1 MQEPP
6 AARPQPI
13 LARRI
18 AWVVLA
24 LALTA
29 LGCWTLWEFIPA
41 LVWATI
47 LAIAFWPSYQRA
59 HARCPPRGHDI
70 VLPLAFTALIA
81 VVFMLPIVM
90 AGMQAGREARTI
102 IAWVEIARREGV
114 PPPDFLGHLP
124 FFADQAE
131 QWWRDNLS
139 DPELASALLTR
150 LRKPEYVSAGRDVGL
165 AILHR
170 LVTFGFCLMTVF
182 FLFRDGDRILNQLR
196 RGGERAFGPGAERLG
211 QQIVASIHG
220 TVSGLVLVGLAEGL
234 LLYIVYLFTSVPRPA
249 LCGAITAVGAM
260 IPFGAPVVFG
270 FAALLVLAQG
280 LTVHAIIIIAAGATI
295 TFVAD
300 HFVRPVVIGGATR
313 LPFVWVLFG
322 ILGGVTTWGLLG
334 LFVGPAIMAALI
346 LLWREWTETA

>member
-1 MQEPP
+1 MEEP
-6 AARPQPI
+6 ALTRPQPL

-59 HARCPPRGHDI
+59 HARCPSRGHDV
-70 VLPLAFTALIA
+70 VLPLAFTMLIA
-81 VVFMLPIVM
+81 IVFMLPVVM

-102 IAWVEIARREGV
+102 IAWVESARREGI
-114 PPPDFLGHLP
+114 PPPDFLSHLP
-124 FFADQAE
+124 LFADQAR
-131 QWWRDNLS
+131 QWWRDNLA
-139 DPELASALLTR
+139 DPEVAAALLSR

-182 FLFRDGDRILNQLR
+182 FLFRDGDRFVSQLR
-196 RGGERAFGPGAERLG
+196 RAGTRAFGPGAERLG

-220 TVSGLVLVGLAEGL
+220 TVTGLVLVGLAEGL
-234 LLYIVYLFTSVPRPA
+234 LLYVVYLFTSVPRPA
-249 LCGAITAVGAM
+249 LCGAITAIGAM

-280 LTVHAIIIIAAGATI
+280 LTVQAIIIVAAGASI

-334 LFVGPAIMAALI
+334 LFVGPAIMASLI